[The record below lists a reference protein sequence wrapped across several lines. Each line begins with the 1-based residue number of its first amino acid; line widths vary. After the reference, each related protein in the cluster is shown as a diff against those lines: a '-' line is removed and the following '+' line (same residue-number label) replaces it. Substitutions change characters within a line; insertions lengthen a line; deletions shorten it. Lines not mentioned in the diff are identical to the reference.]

1 MLKDAIEFMQ
11 QNPVLY
17 LATVGED
24 GHARCRPFLYGFW
37 QEDKLWFSTSNL
49 KNVYRQMQQNPYVEF
64 SVSSPDYTWLR
75 LHGKAVFCDD
85 PAIKERFMQNPIVKD
100 TYGSAENPCMTVF
113 YLQDPHGELADFSGK
128 PPRRF

>member
-24 GHARCRPFLYGFW
+24 GHARCRPFLYGFFW
-37 QEDKLWFSTSNL
+37 EDKLWFSTSNR
-49 KNVYRQMQQNPYVEF
+49 KAVWRQLQADPVIEI
-64 SVSSPDYTWLR
+64 STASPDYTWLR
-75 LHGKAVFCDD
+75 LHGRAVFNDD
-85 PAIKERFMQNPIVKD
+85 PAIKERFMENPIVKA
-100 TYGSAENPCMTVF
+100 TYGSADNPCMTVF
-113 YLQDPHGELADFSGK
+113 YLQDPHGELADFSGE